1 MALTDF
7 TRLNTE
13 KKKVWKRDAW
23 RVARN
28 SSFFTRYLGSGSNS
42 MIQRITELTK
52 TERGDQAVITLVPD
66 SEHDGVAGDRTLKGN
81 EAELDSLDRVITI
94 DQLRKA
100 HKKKGRMADQRSIL
114 NFRKEARDQL
124 GYWAGDRL
132 DQMAFLALS
141 GVDFSYTTDGVLRDP
156 EVHGTALAELAF
168 ASDVTAPST
177 NRHLRWDATTGLEA
191 GDTTAVDPAD
201 LPTWQMLVQAKAYA
215 KRQNI
220 KPLKGSEGLELY
232 NVFVSPEGMAALKMD
247 DKFLSAAKD
256 AMPRMKDHPLFKGA
270 DVWYVDGLAIREYKH
285 VYNTTGAASGSK
297 WGAAGDVEGNR
308 IILAGAQ
315 ALAYAD
321 VDDSIW
327 VEEDDDYENQ
337 LGIAYGKI
345 QGLLKPKFISAVTGE
360 EEDFGSLVIDT
371 AIN

>member
-1 MALTDF
+1 MLTDF

-13 KKKVWKRDAW
+13 RKKVWARDAW

-52 TERGDQAVITLVPD
+52 TERGDQAIITLVPD

-81 EAELDSLDRVITI
+81 ESALDSYDRAIVI

-100 HKKKGRMADQRSIL
+100 HKKKGRMADQKSIL

-132 DQMAFLALS
+132 DQMAILALS
-141 GVDFSYTTDGVLRDP
+141 GVGFGYQTNGAARDP
-156 EVHGTALAELAF
+156 ETHGTALADLAF
-168 ASDVTAPST
+168 SADVTAPSS
-177 NRHLRWDATTGLEA
+177 NRHLVWDSTGF
-191 GDTTAVDPAD
+191 GVNSSTAD
-201 LPTWQMLVQAKAYA
+201 LATGDKPTWEMIVQAKAYA
-215 KRQNI
+215 KRQGI

-232 NVFVSPEGMAALKMD
+232 NMFVSPEAMAALKLD
-247 DKFLSAAKD
+247 SNFLAAAKD
-256 AMPRMKDHPLFKGA
+256 AMPRMKNHPLFKGA
-270 DVWYVDGLAIREYKH
+270 DLWYVDGIAIREYKH
-285 VYNTTGAASGSK
+285 VFNTTGLASGSK
-297 WGAAGDVEGNR
+297 WGGAGDVDGTR
-308 IILAGAQ
+308 ILLCGAQ

-321 VDDSIW
+321 IDETNW

-345 QGLLKPKFISAVTGE
+345 QGLLKPQFPSAVTGQD
-360 EEDFGSLVIDT
+360 EDFGSLVIDVS
-371 AIN
+371 NK